1 MKKLRIIVSLVCFSL
16 LLLNFQC
23 DEDDVKINPCDEY
36 VILDNQTYATA
47 ESDFYAVLTATIEA
61 DCLEVSISAS
71 GCDPNNWELTLVDSE
86 NIAESMPP
94 QRFLKLSL
102 ITNEACLAVFDKTES
117 FDLKA
122 LRIDGMNEV
131 VLNIEN
137 FPELLNYSY

>member
-1 MKKLRIIVSLVCFSL
+1 MRILRQILKFFCFGLLV
-16 LLLNFQC
+16 LNFQC
-23 DEDDVKINPCDEY
+23 DEDDVNINLCDGY

-47 ESDFYAVLTATIEA
+47 ESDFYTFLTATIED

-71 GCDPNNWELTLVDSE
+71 GCNANNWELTLVDSE

-94 QRFLKLSL
+94 QRFLKLTV

-122 LRIDGMNEV
+122 LRIEGMNKV
-131 VLNIEN
+131 VLNIED
-137 FPELLNYSY
+137 FTEQLHYSY